1 MKQLQYIWE
10 TAVLKI
16 CNGKMAAFVLI
27 MLAVCWSYNR
37 PLNRFI
43 DDVDYPVSWCVFP
56 FLMAYPAFL
65 ILFWFGI
72 IYINS
77 DIPFMQHAN
86 MYQVIRTGRRRWS
99 VGQIGGIFLR
109 SFAAVLLTS
118 ICTIL
123 PLLPR
128 IELTNEWGKLL
139 RSAAV
144 TNAAELYEFKYGI
157 YYEILSEYTPLQLM
171 GLCILLCT
179 LIAGFMGTLMFLIS
193 LYFNRVLA
201 VAGALA
207 MAVLLYF
214 VTNAHPKIRYRLA
227 FFVPSVWAE
236 VARIA
241 SPDMGYYWLPSV
253 PYMLVFLTAGI
264 CLMAV
269 LIIYKVKYVEFNWE
283 NDDM

>member
-1 MKQLQYIWE
+1 MKQLQYIWK

-128 IELTNEWGKLL
+128 IELTNEWGKASAVC
-139 RSAAV
+139 RSD
-144 TNAAELYEFKYGI
+144 K
-157 YYEILSEYTPLQLM
+157 
-171 GLCILLCT
+171 CR
-179 LIAGFMGTLMFLIS
+179 
-193 LYFNRVLA
+193 RV
-201 VAGALA
+201 
-207 MAVLLYF
+207 
-214 VTNAHPKIRYRLA
+214 IR
-227 FFVPSVWAE
+227 
-236 VARIA
+236 I
-241 SPDMGYYWLPSV
+241 
-253 PYMLVFLTAGI
+253 
-264 CLMAV
+264 
-269 LIIYKVKYVEFNWE
+269 
-283 NDDM
+283 